1 MINTQ
6 IQIPVPSR
14 RYMGSSGEV
23 RSPRQMAT
31 FGFLFWRKKCQPSIN
46 LPPKREGGIFHRQGR
61 SGLTKDRKEKIS
73 LK

>member
-1 MINTQ
+1 
-6 IQIPVPSR
+6 
-14 RYMGSSGEV
+14 
-23 RSPRQMAT
+23 MAT
-31 FGFLFWRKKCQPSIN
+31 FGFLFWRKKCQPRIN